1 MLYCQRST
9 PSKTQEAE
17 KMGKKTVPIAD
28 QNTPK
33 RKVFKTTE
41 SAIDVWPVIDNF
53 KTILR
58 RNGLKR
64 LSGRST
70 YIGGRP
76 FNRWLKS
83 LVEARIG

>member
-33 RKVFKTTE
+33 RKGFKTTE
-41 SAIDVWPVIDNF
+41 SVIGAWPAIGNF
-53 KTILR
+53 KTILG

-64 LSGRST
+64 LSGRSM